1 MNQQYDPFGRPANG
15 AVPPNNGQNPYN
27 NDNNPGGYPPPGYCY
42 QAPYGPYCRNPQQAA
57 YFEQENR
64 RRMALRTQKRE
75 LRHFGNSIGLAILV
89 YFILQIALTSL
100 LSFQNLR
107 TVYQNS
113 PVFQSCFNMLF
124 VSVGC
129 VSVPFGLVALVNKK
143 RYTAPIIPTKPLT
156 GAQTAIWVAFG
167 MLCCVGAN
175 FVVSYGIIPLF
186 EAFGYKLNSGGTD
199 APNSVFACLIALI
212 GTAIVPAICEEF
224 AMRCCCE
231 QLLRKYGKGF
241 SVFCV
246 SIAFGLLHGNV
257 VQLVFA
263 FLGGMVF
270 GFITVRTDNVIPAI
284 LIHALNNGMSVV
296 TDIVSFASTEQIANS
311 VTAGLYLF
319 WIVAG
324 AAATIYLLAKKQLST
339 SKDQRAVP
347 DPYALSFGQRIGAF
361 FGTPGMIISFIPL
374 ILLTISNVENI

>member
-1 MNQQYDPFGRPANG
+1 MNQQYDPFGRPTDG
-15 AVPPNNGQNPYN
+15 SMPPNYGQTPHNSYYN
-27 NDNNPGGYPPPGYCY
+27 SNGYPPRGYGY
-42 QAPYGPYCRNPQQAA
+42 QPPCGPYYRDPQQAA

-75 LRHFGNSIGLAILV
+75 LRHFGNSIGLAILA
-89 YFILQIALTSL
+89 YFILQLALNSL

-107 TVYQNS
+107 TIYQNS

-129 VSVPFGLVALVNKK
+129 VAVPFGLVALVNKK
-143 RYTAPIIPTKPLT
+143 RYTAPIIPTKSIT
-156 GAQTAIWVAFG
+156 GGQTAIWVAFG

-175 FVVSYGIIPLF
+175 FVVSYGIVPLF
-186 EAFGYKLNSGGTD
+186 ESFGYKLNSGGTD
-199 APNSVFACLIALI
+199 TPNSVFACLIALI

-241 SVFCV
+241 SVLCV
-246 SIAFGLLHGNV
+246 SLAFGLLHGNV

-263 FLGGMVF
+263 FLGGLVF
-270 GFITVRTDNVIPAI
+270 GFITVTTDNIIPAI
-284 LIHALNNGMSVV
+284 LIHALNNGMSVI
-296 TDIVSFASTEQIANS
+296 TDVVSFASTEQIANY

-324 AAATIYLLAKKQLST
+324 AAATIYLLAKKQLYTPKEQRT
-339 SKDQRAVP
+339 SP

-374 ILLTISNVENI
+374 ILLTISNVEKI